1 MNPIPSTSRTL
12 ELRYTL
18 KSLLATTT
26 AIATWFGFVT
36 YGSRVAGAAGGIV
49 GGITMGLALA
59 LLFGA
64 VRTIRTRNYRNYV
77 ASVVLLMAFPAIIL
91 AGYLILEFNAIFD
104 SPDLTLTRN
113 FQKLSDQL
121 RHDKSFTNVQAR
133 IQREAIGGCVVLKGT
148 VDSKDDLNRLES
160 ICDSF
165 GHNAIWNRV
174 HVSDNAK

>member
-1 MNPIPSTSRTL
+1 MNPILSTSRTL

-26 AIATWFGFVT
+26 AIAIWFGFVT

-64 VRTIRTRNYRNYV
+64 VRTIRTRNYV
-77 ASVVLLMAFPAIIL
+77 ASVILLIAFPAIIL
-91 AGYLILEFNAIFD
+91 AGYLILDFNAIFD
-104 SPDLTLTRN
+104 SPDLTLNRN
-113 FQKLSDQL
+113 FQKLSAQL
-121 RHDKSFTNVQAR
+121 GHDRSFTNVQAR
-133 IQREAIGGCVVLKGT
+133 IQREAIGGCVVLTGT
-148 VDSKDDLNRLES
+148 VDSNDDLNRLES
-160 ICDSF
+160 ICHSF
-165 GHNAIWNRV
+165 GHNAIWSRV